1 MGEAKKRKHEIEALK
16 AKSATNNHHKKVL
29 LGLPKGVGGN
39 PQDNLWGVVLKS
51 RSQARSI
58 GEGYSREPKIVMIG
72 IDEKDDSVFIKVAW
86 EDEAIEKGIEF
97 QPITESLSTRM
108 MGYAA

>member
-1 MGEAKKRKHEIEALK
+1 
-16 AKSATNNHHKKVL
+16 
-29 LGLPKGVGGN
+29 
-39 PQDNLWGVVLKS
+39 
-51 RSQARSI
+51 
-58 GEGYSREPKIVMIG
+58 MIG

-97 QPITESLSTRM
+97 QPITESLLTRM